1 MRPVKATIH
10 IRPQTTVFG
19 GFALMV
25 TDIQTDRQI
34 YRCMDRHADR
44 HADRYMDG
52 WTYRRIDKLTDRP
65 SFRDALMK
73 LKPWCNCSPTVYC
86 VIGAFLDASSHLH
99 MRVCPSVGPWVR
111 PSVRMSVSVKEKSP
125 KTTISACPN
134 CHRIANRFISISLCY
149 HGGKGGGRPQENGSF
164 G

>member
-44 HADRYMDG
+44 YMDG
-52 WTYRRIDKLTDRP
+52 WTYRRMDKLTDRP

-73 LKPWCNCSPTVYC
+73 LKP
-86 VIGAFLDASSHLH
+86 
-99 MRVCPSVGPWVR
+99 
-111 PSVRMSVSVKEKSP
+111 
-125 KTTISACPN
+125 
-134 CHRIANRFISISLCY
+134 
-149 HGGKGGGRPQENGSF
+149 
-164 G
+164 